1 MIVVQAD
8 CLEARKLKSA
18 LSDIVKMFLSEAQD
32 YKKDIQVIWGRPE
45 VPKLFS
51 DSNNSI
57 KLLKGQVNNIKKV
70 VSLARFEQD
79 PMNEVLN
86 LWSPIIKE
94 NQALNLQLHSL
105 QK

>member
-1 MIVVQAD
+1 MGSNMGRPSND
-8 CLEARKLKSA
+8 RDDPFFARE
-18 LSDIVKMFLSEAQD
+18 VG
-32 YKKDIQVIWGRPE
+32 WGRPE

-51 DSNNSI
+51 ESHNSQ
-57 KLLKGQVNNIKKV
+57 KLLKGQPHSVKKV

-86 LWSPIIKE
+86 LWSPIISE
-94 NQALNLQLHSL
+94 NQALNLSLHHL